1 MSSKCGKISVG
12 ISSTDD
18 SFNTAKILSAP
29 PYESKITYLFY
40 YTEDVWNTVSRIM
53 LIKNKSKIKRILWW
67 NKKSV
72 N

>member
-29 PYESKITYLFY
+29 PYESNITYLFY
-40 YTEDVWNTVSRIM
+40 YTEDV
-53 LIKNKSKIKRILWW
+53 
-67 NKKSV
+67 
-72 N
+72 